1 VVFYFPSRFHL
12 FSSNISKGGK
22 HLIYPQFEQV
32 LTLSRTFNVIPICQT
47 FLADTETP
55 IGLFQKL
62 KRAEYAFL
70 LESVEGGTRWARYS
84 FVGSDPFL
92 VFTAKDGRGSVR
104 HRSGKREEITGNP
117 MEELQRLAERYRAPQ
132 YDGFPPFLGGGV
144 GSLGY
149 ESLAYVEKLPVPDA
163 DPVQSHDIHFMFYD
177 KLCVFDHLKQQ
188 VVAVRL
194 LHVPEPPPREEQLR
208 RLYDETIAELN
219 AWINTLRRQPEDHL
233 TSPNVQDGKNVT
245 PVPYRSNVTKAA
257 YLSCVEKAKAYI
269 RAGDIFQVVLSQRLE
284 VEVTADPFNVYR
296 VLRTL
301 NPSPYMYVLQMG
313 DETVVGTSPEL
324 LVKVTDGLV
333 ETRPIAG
340 TRKRAAS
347 VEEDDRLA
355 EELLKDEK
363 ERAEHLM
370 LVDLGRNDVGRV
382 AEYGTVKVEQF
393 MEIERY
399 SHVMHMV
406 SHVTGKLKKGVSPFR
421 ALTSC
426 LPAGTV
432 SGAPKLRAMEIIAEL
447 EGERRGIYAGG
458 IGYLAFSGNLDTCIA
473 IRTIVFKNG
482 KAYVQAGGG
491 IVADS
496 VPENEYEESI
506 NKARAMLTAL
516 AHAENMFQPMAQRS

>member
-1 VVFYFPSRFHL
+1 
-12 FSSNISKGGK
+12 
-22 HLIYPQFEQV
+22 
-32 LTLSRTFNVIPICQT
+32 
-47 FLADTETP
+47 
-55 IGLFQKL
+55 
-62 KRAEYAFL
+62 
-70 LESVEGGTRWARYS
+70 
-84 FVGSDPFL
+84 
-92 VFTAKDGRGSVR
+92 
-104 HRSGKREEITGNP
+104 
-117 MEELQRLAERYRAPQ
+117 M
-132 YDGFPPFLGGGV
+132 
-144 GSLGY
+144 
-149 ESLAYVEKLPVPDA
+149 
-163 DPVQSHDIHFMFYD
+163 
-177 KLCVFDHLKQQ
+177 
-188 VVAVRL
+188 
-194 LHVPEPPPREEQLR
+194 
-208 RLYDETIAELN
+208 
-219 AWINTLRRQPEDHL
+219 RRQPEDHL

-382 AEYGTVKVEQF
+382 TEYGTVKVAQF